1 MSEQQPQDDE
11 LKAFLIV
18 LRQGLLVIVRYIEK
32 RYDIGEAS
40 KGKRAA

>member
-1 MSEQQPQDDE
+1 MSEQRPQDDE

-32 RYDIGEAS
+32 RYDIGERRPD
-40 KGKRAA
+40 KAA